1 MGQRGPAPTPSAV
14 LKLRGTLRP
23 DRVFDEPEPPE
34 GVPECPDWLSDEAK
48 QAWDQV
54 APDLAA
60 TGLLTRLDA
69 NALARYCTMWAR
81 WRKAEDFIAQ
91 HGEVYTLKDA
101 NGSARCVMQFPQVAI
116 AHRLSLALTRLESE
130 FGMTPSGRSRIH
142 VQPPSTGPSTLA
154 KFIRPTGVCV

>member
-1 MGQRGPAPTPSAV
+1 M
-14 LKLRGTLRP
+14 
-23 DRVFDEPEPPE
+23 
-34 GVPECPDWLSDEAK
+34 
-48 QAWDQV
+48 

-69 NALARYCTMWAR
+69 NALSRYCTMWAR
-81 WRKAEDFIAQ
+81 WRKAEAFIAQ
-91 HGEVYTLKDA
+91 HGEVYTLKDSKG
-101 NGSARCVMQFPQVAI
+101 NARCVMQFPQVAI

-142 VQPPSTGPSTLA
+142 VSPPSTGPSTLA